1 MLETLTGS
9 TFEFRDPVLLTLAL
23 FAPLVFW
30 LSARRRGSVTFSSL
44 SLLPEA
50 RKSLRLRLRWLPSGL
65 MSIAVVCLAVA
76 IAGPRTGDSTTQ
88 VFAEG
93 IAIMLVVDRSGSM
106 DARDF
111 VADDSSVTRLDA
123 VKQVLRQFVLGQD
136 NQRGRP
142 YDLIGLITFGTY
154 ADGVSPPTLDHGNLI
169 SALDDVTI
177 ATERAEAATA
187 LGEGL
192 ALAVER
198 LRTSDA
204 KSKVVILLTDGVNNA
219 GVIEP
224 AQAAE
229 LAVEHD
235 IRVYTVGA
243 GTNGIAPM
251 PVRRPNGTVRLRPMK
266 VEIDEKTL
274 ESIAERTGGMY
285 YNARNVQGLE
295 KAYAA
300 IDKLEKVEI
309 TEVRYLEYTHHFGWF
324 TLAALLA
331 LALSELARGTWL
343 REIP

>member
-1 MLETLTGS
+1 MPETLSPTILG
-9 TFEFRDPVLLTLAL
+9 
-23 FAPLVFW
+23 
-30 LSARRRGSVTFSSL
+30 
-44 SLLPEA
+44 
-50 RKSLRLRLRWLPSGL
+50 
-65 MSIAVVCLAVA
+65 
-76 IAGPRTGDSTTQ
+76 
-88 VFAEG
+88 
-93 IAIMLVVDRSGSM
+93 
-106 DARDF
+106 
-111 VADDSSVTRLDA
+111 VTRLDA

-295 KAYAA
+295 KLMRRSINLRKLKSPKFA
-300 IDKLEKVEI
+300 ISNTRTI
-309 TEVRYLEYTHHFGWF
+309 
-324 TLAALLA
+324 LAG
-331 LALSELARGTWL
+331 SR
-343 REIP
+343 